1 MKNILLLLVFFSG
14 QFLSAQTIS
23 DALRYSN
30 INVAGTARSYGA
42 GGAFGALGADY
53 SVLSTNPAG
62 LAMFRKNE
70 LVLTPSINFNRTE
83 ATLRGTT
90 NTLDDTKSHFGFNNF
105 GFIFNT
111 TPRSKRSTRDDDE
124 YLISNKGWST
134 FNIGIGVNKT
144 ANYNNAIYY
153 SGNTAG
159 TIMTGVFNESANV
172 INNGG
177 TTDDLYPFTAK
188 LAYDANAVYFQDDVL
203 TYDFAGAENSKI
215 DRNQSVLTT
224 GAMQEMVVSFAGNY
238 EEKLNIGFTLG
249 VPFIN
254 YKLEGSYEESDPTD
268 IVPFFDKLTYTE
280 YLSTNGVGANL
291 KLGAQYKVNKML
303 RLGAAFHTPTFLTL
317 TDTYS
322 NTLQYGYTD
331 GNGASAGEVQNS
343 PDGTNDYRLRTPW
356 RAIFST
362 AFIIKKYGFLS
373 ADIEMV
379 DYSNSRF
386 NLTANVSNNETQLAE
401 RELNADLR
409 KVYKQAVNMRL
420 GGEYALGKLRLR
432 GGVNLLGNPIE
443 GETEVKMAYTA
454 GIGVRSDNYY
464 VDLGYRH
471 SNSKGTISPYADTVN
486 QPIADL
492 KSQGNEF
499 LMTVGFRF

>member
-14 QFLSAQTIS
+14 QYLSAQTIS

-83 ATLRGTT
+83 STLRGTT
-90 NTLDDTKSHFGFNNF
+90 NTLDDNKSNFGFNNF

-134 FNIGIGVNKT
+134 FNIG
-144 ANYNNAIYY
+144 
-153 SGNTAG
+153 NTAG

-172 INNGG
+172 LNNGG

-224 GAMQEMVVSFAGNY
+224 GAMQEMVISFAGNY
-238 EEKLNIGFTLG
+238 EEKLNVGFTLG

-291 KLGAQYKVNKML
+291 KLGAQYKVNKVI

-386 NLTANVSNNETQLAE
+386 NLTANISNNETQLAE

-409 KVYKQAVNMRL
+409 KAYKQAVNMRL
-420 GGEYALGKLRLR
+420 GGEYAAGKLRLR

-443 GETEVKMAYTA
+443 GETDVKMAYTA

-471 SNSKGTISPYADTVN
+471 SNSKGTISPYADAVN
-486 QPIADL
+486 QPVADL